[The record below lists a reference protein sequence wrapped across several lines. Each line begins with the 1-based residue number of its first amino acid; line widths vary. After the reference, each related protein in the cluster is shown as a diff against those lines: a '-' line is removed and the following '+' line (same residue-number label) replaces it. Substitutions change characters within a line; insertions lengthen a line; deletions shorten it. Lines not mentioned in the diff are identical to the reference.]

1 MSENKANINWFPG
14 HMAKTRREMSEKIK
28 LVDMVIEIRDARIP
42 ESSVNPVINE
52 VCGNKRR
59 LIVLAKK
66 DKAEEDLT
74 EKWIESLKPMVFM
87 RSLWICC
94 TIRSQRSSTRPA
106 ARSWQIRSP
115 SIRPKVLRTW
125 K

>member
-1 MSENKANINWFPG
+1 MENADKEKSFQSAGINWFPG

-52 VCGNKRR
+52 VCGNKKR

-66 DKAEEDLT
+66 DKAEDELT
-74 EKWIESLKPMVFM
+74 EKWVRKLQDQGFYVLALDLLHDKVAKIIDKA
-87 RSLWICC
+87 CC
-94 TIRSQRSSTRPA
+94 EIMA
-106 ARSWQIRSP
+106 DKIA
-115 SIRPKVLRTW
+115 
-125 K
+125 